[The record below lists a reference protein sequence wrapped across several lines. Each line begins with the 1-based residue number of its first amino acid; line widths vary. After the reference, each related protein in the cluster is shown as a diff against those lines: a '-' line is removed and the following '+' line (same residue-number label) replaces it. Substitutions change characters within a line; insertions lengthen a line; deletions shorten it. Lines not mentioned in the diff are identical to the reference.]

1 MNDYNRFLRVG
12 ETGKQIQSLAKDDDV
27 GALEEVCEKSRLDIP
42 FMKIEIEDAFIS
54 ALNLRNEQVV

>member
-12 ETGKQIQSLAKDDDV
+12 EIGKQIQSIAKDDDV
-27 GALEEVCEKSRLDIP
+27 GALEEICENNRLDIP

-54 ALNLRNEQVV
+54 ALNLRNEKVV